1 MISFKQPQKTFP
13 KSISFTKILGPS
25 IILLGLGLGS
35 GEVILW
41 PYLTSIYG
49 MGIIWAAVV
58 GILFQFFINME
69 IERYSLLRGES
80 IIVGYYRKFKYVTI
94 WLLISTFIPWIWP
107 GIVAASAKIFSS
119 MFNISQFNYVGIAL
133 LLLIGVILSA
143 GKVLYKTIERFQT
156 ILILISIPTI
166 IFLTFYLSDPK
177 DYENLAKGFI
187 GQGSNYFLIPA
198 GISLATL
205 LSAFAY
211 SGAAGNLNLAQS
223 YYIREKG
230 YGMGKYVGRITGL
243 FNSNKEKVT
252 IHGYTFPITKDSKKE
267 FKKWWKIIN
276 LEHFLVFFLLGAI
289 TIVLLAFLSY
299 STTHNLNGQF
309 KDIDFL
315 FFESKAITDKAGAF
329 FGTLFLLICG
339 FTLFGTQLTVMDATS
354 RILAETSVIT
364 WNKNLK
370 ENQIPKIYYIFLWLQ
385 IIAGIIIFYINFGQ
399 PLQLLIIAAVLNAFA
414 MFVHTGLSIWTNL
427 TLLEKEF
434 RPSFPRTAFLIIIFL
449 TYGVFSCYTI
459 YVEILKLI

>member
-13 KSISFTKILGPS
+13 KAISFSKVLGPS

-41 PYLTSIYG
+41 PYLTSNYG
-49 MGIIWAAVV
+49 MGIIWAAIV

-80 IIVGYYRKFKYVTI
+80 IIVGYYRKFKYITI

-107 GIVAASAKIFSS
+107 GIVGASAKIFGT
-119 MFNISQFNYVGIAL
+119 MFQIPHFNYIGIFL
-133 LLLIGVILSA
+133 LLLIGIILSA
-143 GKVLYKTIERFQT
+143 GKVLYKTIEGFQT

-166 IFLTFYLSDPK
+166 IFLSLYLSDSK
-177 DYENLAKGFI
+177 DYESLFKGFI
-187 GQGSNYFLIPA
+187 GQGNNYFLIPA

-223 YYIREKG
+223 YYVREKG

-252 IHGYTFPITKDSKKE
+252 ISGYTFPITKESKRE
-267 FKKWWKIIN
+267 FKKWWRIVNI
-276 LEHFLVFFLLGAI
+276 EHFLVFFLLGAS
-289 TIVLLAFLSY
+289 TIVLLSFLSY

-315 FFESKAITDKAGAF
+315 FFESKAITDKAGNF
-329 FGTLFLLICG
+329 FGTLFLLICA

-364 WNKNLK
+364 FNKKLK

-399 PLQLLIIAAVLNAFA
+399 PLELLIIAAVLNAFA
-414 MFVHTGLSIWTNL
+414 MFIHTGLSLWTNL

-434 RPSFPRTAFLIIIFL
+434 RPSLPRAIFLFIIFL
-449 TYGVFSCYTI
+449 TYGSFSCYTI
-459 YVEILKLI
+459 YLEILKLI